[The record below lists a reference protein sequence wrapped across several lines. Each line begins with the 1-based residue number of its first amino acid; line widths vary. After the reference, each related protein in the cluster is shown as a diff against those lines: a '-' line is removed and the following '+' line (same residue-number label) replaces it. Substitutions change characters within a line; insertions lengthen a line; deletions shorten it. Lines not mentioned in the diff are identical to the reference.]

1 MVADTLEFAV
11 GAGKSDG
18 LCVRAEELALERVR
32 EAGREVLGL
41 MEVFAEEEEEGGEA
55 VGGGGW
61 WCLALD
67 DEIVVAVEGG
77 RGFLVDGAAGEEEG
91 GDVAVVFQGGGMV
104 GVLRLVADVLLNF
117 SSL

>member
-1 MVADTLEFAV
+1 MVADTREFGV
-11 GAGKSDG
+11 GAGKSDV

-32 EAGREVLGL
+32 EAGREVVGL
-41 MEVFAEEEEEGGEA
+41 MDVFVEGEEED
-55 VGGGGW
+55 GGGW
-61 WCLALD
+61 WCLAFD

-77 RGFLVDGAAGEEEG
+77 RGFLVDGAAGEEDG